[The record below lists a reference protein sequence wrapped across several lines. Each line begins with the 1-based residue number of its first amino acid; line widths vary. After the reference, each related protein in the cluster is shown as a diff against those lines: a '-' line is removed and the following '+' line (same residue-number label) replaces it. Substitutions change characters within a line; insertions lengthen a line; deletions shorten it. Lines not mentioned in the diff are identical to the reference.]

1 MSNVRDL
8 GAAMLMR
15 VNLLKLPFR
24 LRQYPYQSMKWRW
37 C

>member
-15 VNLLKLPFR
+15 VNLLRCRSDSGNTLTS
-24 LRQYPYQSMKWRW
+24 Q
-37 C
+37 